1 MTTKEYDI
9 ENLHCAEC
17 GSRIEAGIEK
27 LPEVESA
34 NLDYQNKRLSIRY
47 HKAVDDPLARLYQV
61 AASIDPGV
69 VFTLHPVSMIN
80 KLSSLFWVFLGIGI
94 GLLIATEFVPS
105 TYQPWLGILGW
116 FLVGYRVLAQAL
128 KSLTQKKVFTEHFLM
143 SLATIGALILG
154 EYLEA
159 GAVMIF
165 YEFGEWLEDKAL
177 EHSRQMVKN
186 KLNIKTEIAHLR
198 TEDDIKDKPLST
210 ISTGDVIVIYPG
222 ERVPLD
228 GTIIKGESTVDTSSL
243 TGESEPLYV
252 GEGTEIY
259 AGFLNNSGML
269 ELQVK
274 SVASESTISRI
285 LNLIENAGAAK
296 SPQEKF
302 ITRFARIYTPAV
314 VAAAFLVFLIPTLL
328 GAEAAIWF
336 KRSLVFLIVSCPCAL
351 VISIP
356 LTFFISIGIA
366 AKKGIIVKG
375 SGYLDI
381 LRQVRTIVFD
391 KTGTLTTGEM
401 QIDKVYVNGDIN
413 PEVLLEVLWLC
424 EYNSSHPFSRAIKK
438 AYQGSFD
445 SKQVKAYS
453 EFPGKGLILIYGQ
466 DRLVAGSDD
475 FFANMGFLDLI
486 NPPNQSVVHLAKN
499 GLYLGCITF
508 SDEVKPGMKE
518 AIEKLKKQGIKK
530 TVMLSGD
537 RVPKAE
543 KVAKEL
549 GIDEFYAELLSEEKL
564 AKLEDIINKNEGKTA
579 FVGDGLNDAPAL
591 ARADVGIAMGGIG
604 NQASIES
611 ADIVLLNDRP
621 HQLVEAFTISRQTGN
636 MVIQNIVLALGIK
649 VLIMILGILG
659 IAGLW
664 EAVLGDVGVTIL
676 VIFNSLRLLRY
687 KADT

>member
-1 MTTKEYDI
+1 MTIKEYDI

-34 NLDYQNKRLSIRY
+34 NLDYENKRLSINY
-47 HKAVDDPLARLYQV
+47 HQVVDDPLARLYQV
-61 AASIDPGV
+61 AYSIDPGV
-69 VFTLHPVSMIN
+69 VFSLHPVSMSSKI
-80 KLSSLFWVFLGIGI
+80 SSLFWVFLGVGA
-94 GLLIATEFVPS
+94 GLLIAGEFLPY
-105 TYQPWLGILGW
+105 TFQPWIGVLGW
-116 FLVGYRVLAQAL
+116 FLVGHRVLAQAI

-143 SLATIGALILG
+143 SIATIGALILG

-165 YEFGEWLEDKAL
+165 YEFGEWLEGKAL
-177 EHSRQMVKN
+177 EHSRRMVKN

-198 TEDDIKDKPLST
+198 TEDDIQDKPLSA
-210 ISTGDVIVIYPG
+210 ISAGDVIIIYPG

-228 GTIIKGESTVDTSSL
+228 GIIIKGESSVDTSSL

-252 GEGTEIY
+252 GEGTVIY

-274 SVASESTISRI
+274 SVASESTIGRI
-285 LNLIENAGAAK
+285 LKLIENAGVAK
-296 SPQEKF
+296 STQEKF
-302 ITRFARIYTPAV
+302 ITRFARFYTPAV
-314 VAAAFLVFLIPTLL
+314 VGAALLVFLIPTLL

-336 KRSLVFLIVSCPCAL
+336 KISLVFLIVSCPCAL

-356 LTFFISIGIA
+356 LTFFIGIGNA
-366 AKKGIIVKG
+366 AKMVIIVKG

-401 QIDKVYVNGDIN
+401 QIEKVYVNGDFD
-413 PEVLLEVLWLC
+413 PEMLLEILWLC
-424 EYNSSHPFSRAIKK
+424 EYNSSHPFARAIKNT
-438 AYQGSFD
+438 YQGKFNSQ
-445 SKQVKAYS
+445 QVKAYS
-453 EFPGKGLILIYGQ
+453 EFPGKGIIIIYGK
-466 DRLVAGSDD
+466 DRLIAGSED
-475 FFANMGFLDLI
+475 FLTNMGFLDLVH
-486 NPPNQSVVHLAKN
+486 PPSQSVVHLAKN
-499 GLYLGCITF
+499 SFYLGCITF
-508 SDEVKPGMKE
+508 SDEVKSGMKE
-518 AIEKLKKQGIKK
+518 TIANLKKRWIRK
-530 TVMLSGD
+530 TIMLSGD
-537 RVPKAE
+537 RTPKAE

-549 GIDEFYAELLSEEKL
+549 GIDEFYAELLPDQKL
-564 AKLEDIINKNEGKTA
+564 AKLEEIIKTSDGKTA

-621 HQLVEAFTISRQTGN
+621 QQLVEAFNISYKVGN
-636 MVIQNIVLALGIK
+636 MVTQNIIIALGIK
-649 VLIMILGILG
+649 VLIMLLGLLR

-687 KADT
+687 KSNA

>member
-1 MTTKEYDI
+1 MTIKEYDI

-34 NLDYQNKRLSIRY
+34 NLDYEHKRLSIKY
-47 HKAVDDPLARLYQV
+47 HQVVDDPLSRLYQV
-61 AASIDPGV
+61 ASNIDPGV
-69 VFTLHPVSMIN
+69 VFILHPVSMSS
-80 KLSSLFWVFLGIGI
+80 KLSSLFWVFLGIGA
-94 GLLIATEFVPS
+94 GLLIAGEFLPY
-105 TYQPWLGILGW
+105 TFQPWMGILGW
-116 FLVGYRVLAQAL
+116 FLVGHRVLAQAI
-128 KSLTQKKVFTEHFLM
+128 KSLAQKKVFTEHFLM

-177 EHSRQMVKN
+177 EHSRQMIKN
-186 KLNIKTEIAHLR
+186 KLNIKTEIAHLK
-198 TEDDIKDKPLST
+198 TEDDVQDKPLSA
-210 ISTGDVIVIYPG
+210 ISAGDVIIVYPG
-222 ERVPLD
+222 ERIPLD
-228 GTIIKGESTVDTSSL
+228 GTIIKGDSTVDTSSL

-252 GEGTEIY
+252 GKGTEIY

-274 SVASESTISRI
+274 SVASESTISCI
-285 LNLIENAGAAK
+285 LKLIENAGAAK
-296 SPQEKF
+296 SHQEKF

-314 VAAAFLVFLIPTLL
+314 VGAALLVFLIPTLL

-351 VISIP
+351 VISVP
-356 LTFFISIGIA
+356 LTFFIGIGIA
-366 AKKGIIVKG
+366 AKKGIIIKG
-375 SGYLDI
+375 SNYLDI
-381 LRQVRTIVFD
+381 LRQVRTLVFD

-401 QIDKVYVNGDIN
+401 QIEKIYVNGDFD

-424 EYNSSHPFSRAIKK
+424 EYNSSHPFSRAVKK
-438 AYQGSFD
+438 AYQGKFD
-445 SKQVKAYS
+445 SQQVKAYS
-453 EFPGKGLILIYGQ
+453 EFPGKGILLVYGK
-466 DRLVAGSDD
+466 DRLVAGSEE
-475 FFANMGFLDLI
+475 FLTNMGFLDLI
-486 NPPNQSVVHLAKN
+486 HPPHQSVVHLAKN
-499 GLYLGCITF
+499 GFYLGCITF

-518 AIEKLKKQGIKK
+518 AIGRLKKQGIKK
-530 TVMLSGD
+530 TIMLSGD
-537 RVPKAE
+537 RIPKAE
-543 KVAKEL
+543 KVAQDL
-549 GIDEFYAELLSEEKL
+549 GIDEFYAELLPEEKL
-564 AKLEDIINKNEGKTA
+564 AKLEDIINTNEGKTA

-621 HQLVEAFTISRQTGN
+621 QQLVEAFILSRQTGN
-636 MVIQNIVLALGIK
+636 MVTQNIVLALGIK
-649 VLIMILGILG
+649 TLIMLLGVFG